1 VLAGFVALYLL
12 ASIAVGLYAAT
23 RVRDAGDYAVASRR
37 FGTTIATATVFATW
51 FGAETVLGIPAAFW
65 KEGLGGV
72 VADPFAAVACLVLV
86 ALVYARPLFRLD
98 AITLGDY
105 FRARFGRTSEILL
118 SLCIAYSYL
127 GWIAAQ
133 FVALG
138 LAFDV
143 LSGGAIDLRT
153 GIVIGAA
160 VVLVYT
166 IAGGMW
172 SVALT
177 DFFQAAVIVAG
188 LLYVAWSVADAAGGA
203 ARVLDEARTAGK
215 LGFSMPAD
223 TKGALAM
230 LSAALIVVFGSV
242 PQQDVFQ
249 RIRSARDEATAVR
262 ASLLGGILYFAIACV
277 PMFLVA
283 AAAVI
288 DPALVERL
296 IAKDHQLILPT
307 LILERTPL
315 AAQVLFF
322 GALLSAILSTAS
334 GALLAPAVTIAENL
348 LRPLLPPLDD
358 RALLRTMRL
367 TVFGLGLAVAA
378 MALASRLSIYDLVV
392 ESGKVVLAGA
402 FVPLTAGLFWKRAN
416 ERGSLAAVIAG
427 IGVWLGMEALAPDG
441 TLPAVLGGL
450 LASAIGM
457 AGGSLIPMRGV
468 SGGR

>member
-1 VLAGFVALYLL
+1 
-12 ASIAVGLYAAT
+12 
-23 RVRDAGDYAVASRR
+23 
-37 FGTTIATATVFATW
+37 
-51 FGAETVLGIPAAFW
+51 
-65 KEGLGGV
+65 
-72 VADPFAAVACLVLV
+72 
-86 ALVYARPLFRLD
+86 
-98 AITLGDY
+98 
-105 FRARFGRTSEILL
+105 
-118 SLCIAYSYL
+118 
-127 GWIAAQ
+127 
-133 FVALG
+133 
-138 LAFDV
+138 
-143 LSGGAIDLRT
+143 
-153 GIVIGAA
+153 
-160 VVLVYT
+160 
-166 IAGGMW
+166 
-172 SVALT
+172 
-177 DFFQAAVIVAG
+177 
-188 LLYVAWSVADAAGGA
+188 
-203 ARVLDEARTAGK
+203 
-215 LGFSMPAD
+215 
-223 TKGALAM
+223 
-230 LSAALIVVFGSV
+230 
-242 PQQDVFQ
+242 VFQ